1 MDKSVILA
9 KIQDGFSGLSIDNK
23 YKNEAIKNI
32 ELWLTDEIY
41 KDYIP
46 QIEYLVE
53 SKKWDL
59 LLDSFYQVIPFGT
72 GGRRGFVG
80 IGPNRINS
88 ITIQLSAQGHSQ
100 YLLKKYGEDAKTRG
114 IVISYDVRKFVKKG
128 IFDDLRQ
135 NPIKDLSC
143 KDLAEKAAMV
153 YAGNGIKVYMFDS
166 FSSTPELSFQVRR
179 KKCVGGDMISASHNP
194 PEYNGK
200 KVVDEHGGQ
209 LTPPQDEELVDI
221 VTKEVTDIKI
231 KSINEAKQQGLIV
244 PLTQEDHLAYIE
256 SASQSSIAN
265 YRDVKILF
273 SPFHGTAST
282 SVYPVLKRLGFHF
295 TMDKNS
301 SIPDPNFSSIVFNI
315 PNPEVIE
322 AYTNLLPEADNINAD
337 IIMVAD
343 PDADRI
349 GLMSRESNTWRFY
362 TGNEIFVLV
371 TSYLL
376 EELSSQNKVHPNKV
390 IIKTLVTTNFVQVLA
405 EKYGVKIIGDLLVG
419 FKYIGNIMNDMESKG
434 ELDNLLIAGE
444 ESHGSIVGG
453 YIRDKDSCVPAILI
467 SELASKLKKDGKTLG
482 QYLDSLYN
490 DNGYYQNY
498 LTEIRLPGAE
508 GMSKMN
514 LIQEAIRNNP
524 PDFFGNFEIDTIAD
538 YWKGEPFK
546 SETDKVSRNVLKITF
561 KVKDQIKYM
570 SVVIRPS
577 GTEPKTKFY
586 FEIGLNPNPDTKL
599 EDKKNYVAGVMQEI
613 EKAVIKYCYRIIGI
627 DFPDRGFLL
636 FWQLD
641 AVNKML
647 YFKIEPQIADLIE
660 VEDKLVRKQKLNELL
675 SFLGSDPI
683 QKVDKAFKA
692 KYGKGIKSYLEL

>member
-1 MDKSVILA
+1 MEISEIITN
-9 KIQDGFSGLSIDNK
+9 IQNGFSELSIDNK
-23 YKNEAIKNI
+23 YKSEALKNI
-32 ELWLTDEIY
+32 ELWLKDEIY

-53 SKKWDL
+53 TKKWDL

-80 IGPNRINS
+80 IGPNRINT

-100 YLLKKYGEDAKTRG
+100 YLIKKYGEDAKTRG
-114 IVISYDVRKFVKKG
+114 IVISYDVRKFIKKG
-128 IFDDLRQ
+128 IFDDQRQ
-135 NPIKDLSC
+135 NPVKDLSC
-143 KDLAEKAAMV
+143 KDLAEKAAVV
-153 YAGNGIKVYMFDS
+153 YAGNGIKVYMFDT

-179 KKCVGGDMISASHNP
+179 KNCVGGDMISASHNP

-209 LTPPQDEELVDI
+209 LTPPQDEELVDV
-221 VTKEVTDIKI
+221 VTKEVETIKTI
-231 KSINEAKQQGLIV
+231 PFDEAKQQGLIEF
-244 PLTQEDHLAYIE
+244 LTQQDHIAYIE
-256 SASQSSIAN
+256 AASQTSISN
-265 YRDVKILF
+265 YRDIKILF

-282 SVYPVLKRLGFHF
+282 SVYPVLKRLGFHVN
-295 TMDKNS
+295 MDKNS
-301 SIPDPNFSSIVFNI
+301 SIPDPSFSSIVFNI

-322 AYTNLLPEADNINAD
+322 AYTNLIPEADNINAD

-349 GLMSRESNTWRFY
+349 GLMSKESNIWRFY
-362 TGNEIFVLV
+362 NGNEIFVLA

-376 EELSSQNKVHPNKV
+376 EEYKKQNKLNPEKL
-390 IIKTLVTTNFVQVLA
+390 ILKTLVTTNFIQVLA
-405 EKYGVKIIGDLLVG
+405 EKFGIKIKGDLLVG
-419 FKYIGNIMNDMESKG
+419 FKYIGNIMNEMESKG

-444 ESHGSIVGG
+444 ESHGSVVGG
-453 YIRDKDSCVPAILI
+453 YIRDKDTCVPAILVA
-467 SELASKLKKDGKTLG
+467 ELASRLKKEGLTLG
-482 QYLDSLYN
+482 QYLDNLYEE
-490 DNGYYQNY
+490 NGFYQNY

-524 PDFFGNFEIDTIAD
+524 PDFFGNFEIETISD

-561 KVKDQIKYM
+561 KPIDKIKYM
-570 SVVIRPS
+570 HVVIRPS

-586 FEIGLNPNPDTKL
+586 FEIGLNPNSDTKL
-599 EDKKNYVAGVMQEI
+599 DDEKSLVAGVLQEL
-613 EKAVIKYCYRIIGI
+613 EKAVIKYCYKVIGI

-647 YFKIEPQIADLIE
+647 YFKIEPQIEEIKKI
-660 VEDKLVRKQKLNELL
+660 EDKQLRKEKLNELL

-683 QKVDKAFKA
+683 RKVDKAFKA
-692 KYGKGIKSYLEL
+692 KYGVGIESFLEL